1 MIKRIKSQWF
11 LTGIVLIFL
20 LVILDKTATLAK
32 AGIFLKNHNGSS
44 FMIFFIFLFSGFII
58 EPDQIKAGIKD
69 VKATTA
75 ALAVIVF
82 AAPVVAY
89 LLSFFPLE
97 TGVVLG
103 LFIVAAMPT
112 TLSSGVVMTGQ
123 AGGNMAHALFVTILS
138 NCVSIVS
145 IPVILPL
152 LLLSLKLE
160 TVLFIDQKAIFIKL
174 LLLVLLPLT
183 AGLFLKKT
191 VLPITMVR
199 KKQLGIINQLI
210 VICVVYMS
218 LSGARQVL
226 IAKSATFWEI
236 LPLVVGFH
244 LILLGISFGLSL
256 FLNIDRGRREAVLF
270 MGSQKTLPLAVM
282 IQITCFPEYGTALLV
297 CVLHH
302 ILHLMIDGYL
312 ATRIRI
318 TTYPGS
324 P

>member
-1 MIKRIKSQWF
+1 
-11 LTGIVLIFL
+11 
-20 LVILDKTATLAK
+20 
-32 AGIFLKNHNGSS
+32 
-44 FMIFFIFLFSGFII
+44 MIFFIFLFSGFII
-58 EPDQIKAGIKD
+58 EADQIKAGIKD
-69 VKATTA
+69 VKATAIT
-75 ALAVIVF
+75 LVVIVF
-82 AAPVVAY
+82 AAPVAAY
-89 LLSFFPLE
+89 LLGFIPLE

-138 NCVSIVS
+138 NCVAIIS

-152 LLLSLKLE
+152 LLLSLKLKTE
-160 TVLFIDQKAIFIKL
+160 LFIDQKAIFIKL
-174 LLLVLLPLT
+174 ILLVLLPLV

-191 VLPITMVR
+191 LVTITPAI
-199 KKQLGIINQLI
+199 KKRLGIINQLI
-210 VICVVYMS
+210 IICVVYMS

-236 LPLVVGFH
+236 LPLVVVFH
-244 LILLGISFGLSL
+244 LILLGISFGLSR
-256 FLNIDRGRREAVLF
+256 FLDIGRGRREAVLF

-297 CVLHH
+297 CVMHH

-312 ATRIRI
+312 ATRI
-318 TTYPGS
+318 GEKN
-324 P
+324 